1 MKVSDL
7 LVSRA
12 ENWRELDRLCQIAKG
27 RSQRKLSSETVVRL
41 GRLYRDACAD
51 LALADAYQFPPGT
64 VAYLHQ
70 LVGQSH
76 NQLYRSRTFQFGRWS
91 HELLVAVPRRLYS
104 DVYLRLAFC
113 IFWGLFILSAALA
126 YRSPE
131 FAEHVVTKEKL
142 AEVEDMYST
151 PVQTKVLED
160 PTSAGTAM
168 VGFYIWNNV
177 GIGLRCFAFGL
188 VYGIGGLFATVFNAA
203 FLGAM
208 FGHMATTPQRDN
220 FFEFVTAHGPLEL
233 TAVVLSAAA
242 GMRLGFSL
250 LNTGGLTRI
259 ASLRRA
265 GVQTMPI
272 MGVTIV
278 MFALAALVEGLLSP
292 SPAPYWVKASVAIGS
307 GGMLLFYIIG
317 LGYPGE
323 ARS

>member
-7 LVSRA
+7 LISRA

-27 RSQRKLSSETVVRL
+27 RSQRKLSPETVVRL
-41 GRLYRDACAD
+41 GRLYRAACAD

-70 LVGQSH
+70 LVGQAH

-91 HELLVAVPRRLYS
+91 HEILVTVPRRLFS
-104 DVYLRLAFC
+104 DFYLRLAFC

-131 FAEHVVTKEKL
+131 FAEHVVSKEML

-151 PVQTKVLED
+151 AMRNNAIGD
-160 PTSAGTAM
+160 PTSAASSR
-168 VGFYIWNNV
+168 VGMYILHN
-177 GIGLRCFAFGL
+177 GSIGLRCFAFGL

-233 TAVVLSAAA
+233 TAIVLSAAA

-272 MGVTIV
+272 MGVAIV
-278 MFALAALVEGLLSP
+278 IFALAALVEGLLSP
-292 SPAPYWVKASVAIGS
+292 SPAPYWVKASVAIG
-307 GGMLLFYIIG
+307 

-323 ARS
+323 ERPCR